1 MLVNLYP
8 GFRLVSEKPLNIVHT
23 HLKRKIKMS
32 NESLYLVKLQF
43 KSGVVGGGSMEL
55 QLSVDPKTG
64 ALNGRANG
72 AILEGTQHS
81 PQFTSSASGHMH
93 ATGYNDVTKVG
104 AVTGQAIVSFPP
116 PAIGSYQSPFTASFA
131 VDNQWNGKGSFS
143 VGDNTYQGQVSL
155 ID

>member
-1 MLVNLYP
+1 
-8 GFRLVSEKPLNIVHT
+8 
-23 HLKRKIKMS
+23 MS
-32 NESLYLVKLQF
+32 DESLYLVKLQF
-43 KSGVVGGGSMEL
+43 QSGVVGGGSMEI
-55 QLSVDPKTG
+55 QFAVDPKTD

-72 AILEGTQHS
+72 HIQEGTQHS

-93 ATGYNDVTKVG
+93 ATGYNDITKVG
-104 AVTGQAIVSFPP
+104 ALTGQAVVSFPP

-143 VGDNTYQGQVSL
+143 VGENTYQCKVSL

>member
-1 MLVNLYP
+1 
-8 GFRLVSEKPLNIVHT
+8 
-23 HLKRKIKMS
+23 MS

-43 KSGVVGGGSMEL
+43 QSGVVGGGSMEI
-55 QLSVDPKTG
+55 QFSVDAKTG

-72 AILEGTQHS
+72 SIQEGTQHS
-81 PQFTSSASGHMH
+81 PQFKFTSSATGHMH

-104 AVTGQAIVSFPP
+104 ALTGQAVVSFPP

-131 VDNQWNGKGSFS
+131 VDNNWNGKGSFS
-143 VGDNTYQGQVSL
+143 VGDNTYSCKVSL